1 MNKTFKL
8 LCMASLG
15 LWALNAAADNDCTK
29 AGIIEVVGSG
39 EVESVPDLAV
49 LRFTSSFEAKN
60 TKKVRDE
67 VEKKVTALVKSAK
80 ALGITDD
87 EIVSG
92 NFTLYPKYRYS
103 DKGAQIFEGYSASR
117 DVTFRLKDF
126 SLIEKVAQCAVDAG
140 ITRINGFSYEI
151 KDTSSLKAQAD
162 AKAIADAK
170 DKAQRLASGF
180 DVKIKGACSLRF
192 ENSGVPQVRHRNM
205 LMASAMAKN
214 SADGPEVVEYTP
226 EKQTVHSTVY
236 ATFSIE

>member
-1 MNKTFKL
+1 MNRTFKL
-8 LCMASLG
+8 LCMASMG

-29 AGIIEVVGSG
+29 SGVIEVVGIG

-49 LRFTSSFEAKN
+49 LRFTSNFESKS
-60 TKKVRDE
+60 TKTVRDE

-80 ALGITDD
+80 ELGITDD

-92 NFTLYPKYRYS
+92 NFSLYPKYHYS
-103 DKGAQIFEGYSASR
+103 DKGVQIFDGYAASR

-126 SLIEKVAQCAVDAG
+126 SLIEKVAKCAVDAG
-140 ITRINGFSYEI
+140 ITSINGFSYEI

-162 AKAIADAK
+162 TKAIADAK
-170 DKAQRLASGF
+170 DKAQRLAEGF
-180 DVKIKGACSLRF
+180 AVKIKGACSLRF
-192 ENSGVPQVRHRNM
+192 ENSGVAPIRHRSM
-205 LMASAMAKN
+205 LMTSAMAKN